1 MEYVHLQGIGKVPA
15 KRVADLK
22 LGDVLM
28 WNYGSTSK
36 VVGLVPSK
44 SGKTVTVATQN
55 EHGDLFSRTR
65 DADTLLAVVDQL

>member
-1 MEYVHLQGIGKVPA
+1 MNYVHLQGVGKVPA

-22 LGDVLM
+22 LDDVIM

-44 SGKTVTVATQN
+44 SGKTITMATQN
-55 EHGDLFSRTR
+55 EKGDLFSRTHN
-65 DADTLLAVVDQL
+65 AETLLAVVDQ